1 MPLERPTLQ
10 TLIDRVRNDLIA
22 RLAEDDVLRRADA
35 EVYSR
40 VIAAACHSINGFI
53 EYVAKQIIIDT
64 AETGYLERWGTIWG
78 VLRRAAAP
86 ADGQV
91 TMTTA
96 VGSVI
101 PAGTLLK
108 AFDGQEYAT
117 ASEVT
122 ATGTS
127 TVVNVTAVVAGAAG
141 NRTTVQTLNL
151 VSPVA
156 GVQPT
161 GTAGELS
168 GGADAETDDS
178 LRTRLL
184 ARIQN
189 PPHGGAAADYVAWAL
204 EVAGVTRAWVYA
216 NELGLGTVSV
226 RFMRDDDASP
236 IPDSAEVA
244 DVQAYIAA
252 RKPVTAQLTVIAPVA
267 VPLNM
272 TIDVTPDNATVRAA
286 IESEVRDFIRRESEP
301 GGTLRISRLRE
312 AISVAAGESYHELT
326 SPTAD
331 ITVSTG
337 QISTMGTI
345 TWA

>member
-1 MPLERPTLQ
+1 MPYDRPTLQ
-10 TLIDRVRNDLIA
+10 TLIDRTRNDLIA

-35 EVYSR
+35 EIYAR
-40 VIAAACHSINGFI
+40 VIAAASHSINGFI

-64 AETGYLERWGTIWG
+64 ADVDFLERWGTIWG
-78 VLRRAAAP
+78 ILRRAAAP

-91 TMTTA
+91 TLATA
-96 VGSVI
+96 VGAVI

-108 AFDGQEYAT
+108 AFDGQDYAT
-117 ASEVT
+117 TAEVT
-122 ATGTS
+122 ASTTS
-127 TVVNVTAVVAGAAG
+127 TLVNVTAVVAGAAS
-141 NRTTVQTLNL
+141 NRTTGQSLNL

-216 NELGLGTVSV
+216 NELGLGTVVV

-236 IPDSAEVA
+236 IPDTAEVA
-244 DVQAYIAA
+244 DVQAYIAT
-252 RKPVTAQLTVIAPVA
+252 RKPVTAQLTVVAPVA
-267 VPLNM
+267 VPLDM

-286 IESEVRDFIRRESEP
+286 IESEVRDFIRRESYP
-301 GGTLRISRLRE
+301 GGVLRLSRLRE
-312 AISVAAGESYHELT
+312 AISTAAGESFHALT

-337 QISTMGTI
+337 QISTMGNI
-345 TWA
+345 TWV